1 MSLPKMGEAI
11 ARAISKKAVSTAVRS
26 HQTDNLTG
34 MWARASSC
42 CQMRPLSSR
51 ATVINAKK
59 GPFDVEHDLPLR
71 SPSGFGGS
79 GGCGSA
85 KSAAPAMTV
94 KLEQKAIEELED
106 MSIIEE
112 VCPDFW
118 CLVYVPKCVLA
129 CARADIGMCT
139 LTL

>member
-1 MSLPKMGEAI
+1 MSLQKVGEAI
-11 ARAISKKAVSTAVRS
+11 VRAISKTAVSTAVRS

-42 CQMRPLSSR
+42 CQMRPMSSR

-59 GPFDVEHDLPLR
+59 APFDVEHDLLLR

-85 KSAAPAMTV
+85 KSVAPAMTV

-118 CLVYVPKCVLA
+118 CLVYAPKCVSA

-139 LTL
+139 

>member
-1 MSLPKMGEAI
+1 
-11 ARAISKKAVSTAVRS
+11 
-26 HQTDNLTG
+26 
-34 MWARASSC
+34 
-42 CQMRPLSSR
+42 MR
-51 ATVINAKK
+51 
-59 GPFDVEHDLPLR
+59 HDKDSAGIVAAHIMRVCLYACTE
-71 SPSGFGGS
+71 GGGGGGGS

-85 KSAAPAMTV
+85 KSAAPAMTE

-118 CLVYVPKCVLA
+118 CLVYAPKCVSA

-139 LTL
+139 